1 MQTPIETSPGS
12 VAEKPMLRQAGVD
25 FDLVD
30 SRSTLTEMIQL
41 GGLFP
46 ISRIVDRLPYTVG
59 ALRRLARNGPFSD
72 CFMPAHTGNNGDAT
86 PALIHLDRFSERFQ
100 ALAQQAREDDE
111 RAFLAEIAACL
122 DKPGIPAIWN
132 HRA

>member
-1 MQTPIETSPGS
+1 MQTPIEASPGS

-46 ISRIVDRLPYTVG
+46 ISRIVDRLPFTVG
-59 ALRRLARNGPFSD
+59 TIRRLARSGPFTD
-72 CFMPAHTGNNGDAT
+72 CFMPAPAGSNGDTT

-100 ALAQQAREDDE
+100 ALAQQTQEDDE
-111 RAFLAEIAACL
+111 RAFLAEIAAFL
-122 DKPGIPAIWN
+122 DKPGIPEI
-132 HRA
+132 

>member
-1 MQTPIETSPGS
+1 
-12 VAEKPMLRQAGVD
+12 MLRQAGVD

-100 ALAQQAREDDE
+100 ALAQQTQEDDV

-122 DKPGIPAIWN
+122 DKPGSPAIWN
-132 HRA
+132 HRS